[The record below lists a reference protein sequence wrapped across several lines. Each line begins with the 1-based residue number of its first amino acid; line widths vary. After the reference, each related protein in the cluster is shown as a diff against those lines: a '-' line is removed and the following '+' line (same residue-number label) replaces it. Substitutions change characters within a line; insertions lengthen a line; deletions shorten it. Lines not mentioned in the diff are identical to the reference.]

1 MELCTTWLG
10 VLATPFMRGARG
22 WWLLRGRAVLGFVVG
37 VERTGR
43 CAAWEVPRGRG
54 AITGVDILRGT
65 EEDVDVNVDVDA
77 AGDSEPL
84 VAVQG
89 RRVLGY
95 RIMKYGPPWRWC
107 DWRGHAVRATGE
119 GRGDLQVD
127 CKHKTRGRR
136 EACQLPLL

>member
-22 WWLLRGRAVLGFVVG
+22 WWLLRGRAVLVLVLVLGFVMG

-43 CAAWEVPRGRG
+43 CAEWEVPRGRG
-54 AITGVDILRGT
+54 DITGVDIVSGR
-65 EEDVDVNVDVDA
+65 EEDVDVDVAD
-77 AGDSEPL
+77 EPL

-95 RIMKYGPPWRWC
+95 RIMKNGPPWRCSWC
-107 DWRGHAVRATGE
+107 DWRGRPVRATGE
-119 GRGDLQVD
+119 GRGGDLE
-127 CKHKTRGRR
+127 
-136 EACQLPLL
+136 EAGQLPLL